1 MKTGEFPAFTSNPFQ
16 FSPKQ
21 QWEEMDKT
29 GMETGKN
36 PSTEQCK
43 RQESGPAGS
52 PAEQRKFETFV
63 EKETNRFRIQATDRS
78 VSYGPT

>member
-36 PSTEQCK
+36 PSTEQCTARIRPSWFTGRATK
-43 RQESGPAGS
+43 IRNFR
-52 PAEQRKFETFV
+52 RKGN
-63 EKETNRFRIQATDRS
+63 K
-78 VSYGPT
+78 